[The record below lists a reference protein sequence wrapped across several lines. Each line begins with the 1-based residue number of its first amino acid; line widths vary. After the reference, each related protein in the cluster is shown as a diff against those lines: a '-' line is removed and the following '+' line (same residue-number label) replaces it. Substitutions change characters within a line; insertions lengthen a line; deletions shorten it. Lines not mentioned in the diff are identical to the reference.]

1 MVTMRKFHENFLKK
15 KRDNSVWRYPRKK
28 KEEKKKERKL
38 NHPKGEDLQKFH
50 NRFFFF
56 PQTSRFLFY
65 PSRFE
70 IDRVK
75 TRKKKKE
82 EGEKNRERKKRG
94 YRKSCGPR
102 TGNTRS
108 SGPPNL
114 LFLFFILFFPSPPP
128 FFYIPVVMN
137 VNNGGTLLHYSVQ
150 RRVGR
155 RPTIRDDITT
165 QVCTLGRLQSHYAL
179 LLIIVW
185 SIASEGPSFLT
196 MNRKNGKPV
205 EPCSTTRLDI
215 LVIPSLLLL
224 LFHGESR
231 AGSSMM
237 I

>member
-82 EGEKNRERKKRG
+82 EGEKNRERKKRNEDTERVAVLVQEIRG
-94 YRKSCGPR
+94 RVALQ
-102 TGNTRS
+102 TFFFS
-108 SGPPNL
+108 S
-114 LFLFFILFFPSPPP
+114 
-128 FFYIPVVMN
+128 
-137 VNNGGTLLHYSVQ
+137 
-150 RRVGR
+150 
-155 RPTIRDDITT
+155 
-165 QVCTLGRLQSHYAL
+165 
-179 LLIIVW
+179 
-185 SIASEGPSFLT
+185 SF
-196 MNRKNGKPV
+196 
-205 EPCSTTRLDI
+205 SF
-215 LVIPSLLLL
+215 SLLLL
-224 LFHGESR
+224 LLLLPFFTFL
-231 AGSSMM
+231 
-237 I
+237 

>member
-1 MVTMRKFHENFLKK
+1 MA
-15 KRDNSVWRYPRKK
+15 
-28 KEEKKKERKL
+28 
-38 NHPKGEDLQKFH
+38 LQT
-50 NRFFFF
+50 FFF
-56 PQTSRFLFY
+56 
-65 PSRFE
+65 
-70 IDRVK
+70 
-75 TRKKKKE
+75 
-82 EGEKNRERKKRG
+82 
-94 YRKSCGPR
+94 
-102 TGNTRS
+102 S
-108 SGPPNL
+108 SSFSFSLLPPL
-114 LFLFFILFFPSPPP
+114 